1 MFLPFLRAARAAAIA
16 VLRALAL
23 ALPLL
28 ALPAVAPAT
37 AQEFVLQPRQVAPHS
52 WAVFGEAGM
61 ATAAN
66 RGFNSNAGFVV
77 TRAGVVVFDT
87 LGTPALGEALIAAI
101 RRVTP
106 QPIRRVV
113 VSHYHADHYYGA
125 QAFKAIGAEVWAHE
139 AGRGVVG
146 SDDANARL
154 AQRRQDV
161 FPWVDETTQP
171 VNADRWLAFGE
182 RGTIDF
188 EFGGLRFRLIDV
200 SGAHSP
206 QDMMMYVESDG
217 VLFAGDLYFTGRI
230 PFVVGADT
238 RRWLQAMDRIAEVRP
253 RVAVPGHGEASD
265 RVMPDLT
272 LTRDYLR
279 DLREKMGQAVEAMD
293 DFEAAYDRIDWS
305 RWEKLPAFLPG
316 HRLNARS
323 VYLEMERESLRR

>member
-1 MFLPFLRAARAAAIA
+1 VFLPFLTPAARAAAIS
-16 VLRALAL
+16 VLRVL

-28 ALPAVAPAT
+28 ALLAVAPAT
-37 AQEFVLQPRQVAPHS
+37 AQEFVLQPRQVGPHS

-113 VSHYHADHYYGA
+113 ISHYHADHYYGA
-125 QAFKAIGAEVWAHE
+125 QAFKAIGAEIWAHE

-146 SDDANARL
+146 SDEANARL
-154 AQRRQDV
+154 EQRRQDL
-161 FPWVDETTQP
+161 FPWVDEKTRP
-171 VNADRWLAFGE
+171 ADADRWLAFGE

-188 EFGGLRFRLIDV
+188 EFGGLRFRLLDV
-200 SGAHSP
+200 GGAHSP
-206 QDMMMYVESDG
+206 QDLMMFVADDG
-217 VLFAGDLYFTGRI
+217 VLFAGDLFFTGRI
-230 PFVVGADT
+230 PFVVGANT
-238 RRWLQAMDRIAEVRP
+238 RRWLQAMDRIAEVNP
-253 RVAVPGHGEASD
+253 RVAVPGHGDASQ
-265 RVMPDLT
+265 RVMPDLL

-305 RWEKLPAFLPG
+305 RWERLPAFLPG
-316 HRLNARS
+316 NRLNARS